1 MKKNRFF
8 FLVPFVLL
16 WVMAL
21 IVNSKNGAFLYPEYN
36 SSVWFD
42 ILSVA
47 YIASFCFLTYGF
59 CDSKK
64 LLIWYSVCV
73 GLVVIPLIIFN
84 AVGDNINEV
93 ISVIIGLPMAV
104 LAFLFVILP
113 IGITLYHW
121 DKTGYGY
128 IIIILIFYIV
138 YFISRYLKNRNRRD
152 DENEKVEDS

>member
-1 MKKNRFF
+1 MKKNQKTIKVFSTIL
-8 FLVPFVLL
+8 FLLL
-16 WVMAL
+16 WVTAL

-47 YIASFCFLTYGF
+47 YIASFCFLTYSF
-59 CDSKK
+59 SDSKK

-73 GLVVIPLIIFN
+73 GLVVISLIIFN
-84 AVGDNINEV
+84 AVGDNIKEV

-104 LAFLFVILP
+104 LAFLFVLLP

-121 DKTGYGY
+121 DKTGYSY
-128 IIIILIFYIV
+128 VVIILIFYVV
-138 YFISRYLKNRNRRD
+138 YFAARYIKKRRR
-152 DENEKVEDS
+152 